1 MVGVEDKG
9 GGAAVAAAIPDMAGK
24 GVASAFASSG
34 AGMSLTLDA
43 LAESGASLSMPLR
56 AALQSIFRSCKEFQG
71 FGTMAEHAPDTGME
85 QLYVEGFDV
94 EQIWSMLQLENQP
107 ITRALRKRVNALSA
121 SFAGKSRSI
130 CFGEDDQASSGDE
143 DEDGDQEEK
152 EDDDDDD
159 EGRIAVGDYDY
170 SAMLSSSSSAKSQR
184 ENERCVL
191 LRKMRQRMTM
201 PEI

>member
-121 SFAGKSRSI
+121 SFEENPEAF

-152 EDDDDDD
+152 RTTTTTREDCRRRLRLQRDALV
-159 EGRIAVGDYDY
+159 IFVGEKA
-170 SAMLSSSSSAKSQR
+170 SARTKGAF
-184 ENERCVL
+184 C
-191 LRKMRQRMTM
+191 
-201 PEI
+201 